1 MTAPLRELLAVPG
14 VVECVELRGSVGL
27 MAFHGGALE
36 RMTDVIADAAAARCG
51 ASTYVIRQP
60 EDHREHLPSHV
71 YDPAESPGLA
81 AFLGHVDVAIALHGY
96 GRQGRF
102 MSMLAGGANRELA
115 GHLAASVRD
124 HLPEY
129 EVIEDLEDIPR
140 ELRGLNP
147 RNPVNLPRLG
157 GVQLEL
163 PPRVRGLGP
172 YWGDL
177 EGAPGL
183 RPHTEALIAGIAH
196 AVATWQSQP

>member
-1 MTAPLRELLAVPG
+1 MLDTAG
-14 VVECVELRGSVGL
+14 VQECVELRGAIGL

-36 RMTDVIADAAAARCG
+36 RMTDVIVDAAAAQCE

-60 EDHREHLPSHV
+60 EGHREHLPSHV
-71 YDPAESPGLA
+71 YDPADSPALA
-81 AFLGHVDVAIALHGY
+81 AFLDHVDVAIAVHGY

-102 MSMLAGGANRELA
+102 MSMLAGGSNRELA
-115 GHLAASVRD
+115 AHLAASLRA

-129 EVIEDLEDIPR
+129 EVVEDLAQIPK
-140 ELRGLNP
+140 ELRGLDP
-147 RNPVNLPRLG
+147 RNPVNLARGG

-172 YWGDL
+172 FWGEL

-183 RPHTEALIAGIAH
+183 RPHTAALIEGIAR
-196 AVATWQSQP
+196 AAGSW